1 MGEVIAVTSGKDGV
15 GKTVIASNLGVVL
28 AQRKHSVVLM
38 DLNVGSRNL
47 DISLGLEN
55 RVVYD
60 LVDVVTGGCRIK
72 QAMIRD
78 RRFRDLYLISA
89 PQSRNKAPITEE
101 QLVALCQELKKIF
114 DFIIID
120 APAGAGSA
128 LKQAVSPADRVVVV
142 TVPEYSAIRDTESIN
157 ALLEGVGITRRSV
170 VINKIMPELHQT
182 GLVPGPEEI
191 AEILRTPVSGLIPY
205 DQNIHISTNVGIPI
219 ATAQESYIAKNLRG
233 IGERIISKIDDL
245 APDANVQY

>member
-1 MGEVIAVTSGKDGV
+1 MGQVIAVTSGKDGV

-28 AQRKHSVVLM
+28 AQNRHSVVLM

-55 RVVYD
+55 RIVYD
-60 LVDVVTGGCRIK
+60 LVDVVTGVCRIK

-78 RRFRDLYLISA
+78 RRFQNLYLISA
-89 PQSRNKAPITEE
+89 PQSRNKTPITEG
-101 QLVALCQELKKIF
+101 QLMALCQELKQVF

-120 APAGAGSA
+120 APAGAGNA
-128 LKQAVSPADRVVVV
+128 LSQAVSPADRAVVV
-142 TVPEYSAIRDTESIN
+142 TVPEYAAVRDTEGIN
-157 ALLEGVGITRRSV
+157 ALLLSKGIKDRSV

-182 GLVPGPEEI
+182 GLVPDPEEI
-191 AEILRTPVSGLIPY
+191 AEILRMPVSGLIPY

-219 ATAQESYIAKNLRG
+219 ATVKESYIAKNLKRV
-233 IGERIISKIDDL
+233 GERIISEIDDL
-245 APDANVQY
+245 APNADV